1 VTPLP
6 GDDIEVI
13 GDDPPDVVVFADL
26 DTTDDTGAVES
37 GAGAAAVIS
46 AAHDGEAHAHAT
58 RLTGAGAAAVISAAH
73 DGEAHAHATRLIDPR
88 IRARRIA
95 VAREQGRRR
104 LRVVLVVLSVFV
116 VFGSAWLVVQSP
128 LLDVDHIVVT
138 GIPPERVAAVIAASG
153 VHRRD
158 PLLLV
163 STGAVERR
171 VEQVPGIGSVR
182 VTRQLPGTLRIS
194 ASEQGAALW
203 ARVPGGVALIGFDGR
218 VQSIA
223 PAVPLHV
230 LELRGLAHV
239 PAPGKKIPYIAI
251 VTVKSQLPP
260 NFAARIGAISAASAG
275 DVRLYLVTGGEVRL
289 GDLSSV
295 HDKGAVAESVIER
308 MACALTYVDVRSI
321 SNPVALPA
329 PGATCR

>member
-1 VTPLP
+1 VQPPDERVPSVMSLP
-6 GDDIEVI
+6 ADDIEVVDDVI
-13 GDDPPDVVVFADL
+13 DLTTLDDEVADDPIA
-26 DTTDDTGAVES
+26 TE
-37 GAGAAAVIS
+37 IS
-46 AAHDGEAHAHAT
+46 VTHDGDVHAHAT
-58 RLTGAGAAAVISAAH
+58 GLTV
-73 DGEAHAHATRLIDPR
+73 DPR

-95 VAREQGRRR
+95 VEREQGRRR
-104 LRVVLVVLSVFV
+104 LRVVLVGLSLFV
-116 VFGSAWLVVQSP
+116 VFGTAWLVVQSP

-153 VHRRD
+153 VHRHD

-163 STGAVERR
+163 STRAVERR

-182 VTRQLPGTLRIS
+182 VTRELPGTLRIS

-218 VQSIA
+218 VQTIA
-223 PAVPLHV
+223 LAVPPHV
-230 LELRGLAHV
+230 IELRGLARV
-239 PAPGKKIPYIAI
+239 PEPGRTIPDIAI
-251 VTVKSQLPP
+251 VNVMAQLPP
-260 NFAARIGAISAASAG
+260 AFAARVGAISAASAG
-275 DVRLYLVTGGEVRL
+275 DVRLSLIAGGEVRF

-295 HDKGAVAESVIER
+295 HDKGVVAESVIER

-329 PGATCR
+329 PGAHCN